1 MNHYKKITTWLVT
14 IAAVLAVA
22 CAVSVVTVCVN
33 GAKPDIYTNQ
43 GSSAKVSD
51 AELKPTFDYGDGY
64 IKKIIFIGDKTISQI
79 SNVYSDVKQDQ
90 VWSSADGSL
99 PLDSNLKTIA
109 VIHSDDEKGN
119 AIPSAVEIYKPQ
131 YIVITVGLENGVAYC
146 TEEKFKEYY
155 TGLVN
160 AIKDVSP
167 NTNIIL
173 QSVFPISK
181 KAEKAD
187 PKIAND
193 RIDTANRW
201 IVELCEENSV
211 RFLNTASVLKD
222 SKGYLAAEYDSGDG
236 ITLNAEGY
244 KAMIEYIRT
253 HGYK

>member
-1 MNHYKKITTWLVT
+1 MKHYKKITTWLVT
-14 IAAVLAVA
+14 IAAILAVA
-22 CAVSVVTVCVN
+22 CAVSVVTICVN
-33 GAKPDIYTNQ
+33 GIRRGIYTDQ
-43 GSSAKVSD
+43 GEADSSSS

-79 SNVYSDVKQDQ
+79 SNVYEEIKKDQ

-109 VIHSDDEKGN
+109 VIHSDDEKGS
-119 AIPSAVEIYKPQ
+119 AIPSAIEIYKPQ
-131 YIVITVGLENGVAYC
+131 YIIITVGLENGVAYC

-155 TGLVN
+155 LSLVN
-160 AIKDVSP
+160 AIKEVSP

-181 KAEKAD
+181 KAEKSN
-187 PKIAND
+187 PNIAND
-193 RIDTANRW
+193 RIDTANGW
-201 IVELCEENSV
+201 IAELCEENSI
-211 RFLNTASVLKD
+211 RFLNTASALKD
-222 SKGYLAAEYDSGDG
+222 EKGYLLADYDSGDG